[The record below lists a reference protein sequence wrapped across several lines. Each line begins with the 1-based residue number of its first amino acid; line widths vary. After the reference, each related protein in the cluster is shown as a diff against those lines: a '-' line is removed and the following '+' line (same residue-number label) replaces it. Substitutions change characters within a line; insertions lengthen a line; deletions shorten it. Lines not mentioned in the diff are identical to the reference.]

1 MQRTSY
7 CTLIEAEC
15 DVSNY
20 ITYVFKVNDDE
31 EVKFLDSK
39 YIMCVRYPNW
49 DHRMIDKGE
58 SGYLTYNI
66 VIAGKDTWGVECT
79 PYKYSAV
86 QFIKFVDEKKKEN
99 EKFII

>member
-31 EVKFLDSK
+31 EIKFLDSK

-66 VIAGKDTWGVECT
+66 VIAGKI
-79 PYKYSAV
+79 S
-86 QFIKFVDEKKKEN
+86 FIKIN
-99 EKFII
+99 RTQI